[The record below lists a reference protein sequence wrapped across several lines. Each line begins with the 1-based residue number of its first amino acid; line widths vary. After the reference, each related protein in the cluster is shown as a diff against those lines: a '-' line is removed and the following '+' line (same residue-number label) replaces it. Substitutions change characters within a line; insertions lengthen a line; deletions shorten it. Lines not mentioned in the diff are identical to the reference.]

1 MTADRIRS
9 AARRYPLVLVALG
22 VLLYSTGP
30 VMVQASGV
38 SGPVFSF
45 WRLWIGVLV
54 LGILTGLQW
63 RAGEP
68 WPRAD
73 QWRVAVWAGV
83 AFGTHQLLLFTAI
96 RITTVVDVT
105 LVAALAPIVTAVGAR
120 WMFGERPGRGFWG
133 WAVVAIAGGVLL
145 AVAAS
150 SAPTGNAAGM
160 AMALANVVAFAAFF
174 LLSKRGRDHLAVV
187 PFLFGAFVVAAVV
200 VSAFV
205 LATAAPALDVRTVDL
220 VLAAGVAIGPGT
232 LGHLVMTWP
241 LRYVPATIP
250 PIMRLALPFIAGA
263 LAWWL
268 LDEPMSWRHLFAGAL
283 VVAGAAGTVLSS
295 EGRRLR
301 AEARE
306 RVDEVAGGVTARAP
320 DPGRRPEHR
329 PTVRRPTR
337 TRTH

>member
-1 MTADRIRS
+1 VTADRIRS
-9 AARRYPLVLVALG
+9 AARRYPLVLVAAG

-30 VMVQASGV
+30 VMVQASEV
-38 SGPVFSF
+38 SGAVFSF
-45 WRLWIGVLV
+45 WRLWIGVIA
-54 LGILTGLQW
+54 LGGLTVVQL
-63 RAGEP
+63 RAGVP
-68 WPRAD
+68 RPRAH

-83 AFGTHQLLLFTAI
+83 AFGAHQLLLFTAI

-105 LVAALAPIVTAVGAR
+105 LVGALAPVVTAAGAR
-120 WMFGERPGRGFWG
+120 WMFAERPGRGFWG
-133 WAVVAIAGGVLL
+133 WAAVAIVGAALL

-150 SAPTGNAAGM
+150 SAPTGNVPGM
-160 AMALANVVAFAAFF
+160 VMALANVLAFAAFF

-187 PFLFGAFVVAAVV
+187 PFLFGTITVAAVV

-205 LATAAPALDVRTVDL
+205 LATGAPAMQVRVTDL
-220 VLAAGVAIGPGT
+220 ALAAAVAIGPGT
-232 LGHLVMTWP
+232 LGHFVMTWP

-250 PIMRLALPFIAGA
+250 PIMRLAQPFIAGA

-268 LDEPMSWRHLFAGAL
+268 LSEPLSWRHLLAGAL

-306 RVDEVAGGVTARAP
+306 RVDEVARAA
-320 DPGRRPEHR
+320 
-329 PTVRRPTR
+329 
-337 TRTH
+337 